1 MKLLLRLNNL
11 RIFLTFLLIGG
22 LRVAFT
28 QEASLMRNQLQLES
42 ELNSQ
47 VRKELLQIFKKEEFI
62 ISSSIKLKSY
72 RVTKVLEKESHINKK
87 PQNEGKEQEILPGF
101 YDSDLSSSSEV
112 ANEQIRR
119 VYGHETKTDLEK
131 AQLKVLVDES
141 VTDARLEAAK
151 KLLTQRLTNSFGG
164 KIDIQFL
171 PAVLKPKLAAV
182 PFYQEFTGYLKDH
195 MGLLLLFFCSLIF
208 LFVLASLINR
218 IRPKDQMPPV
228 WSYNPPMSPPL
239 DSLSG
244 FGGPPPHPGGGQRPP
259 IEVGPNALPLPSSQE
274 KDLDELEV
282 DKKINKF
289 VSVICKEPFV
299 TRKFFQTLDRDNQKS
314 FMALFTSKSSKVA
327 LGEFFGEAL
336 MGPEAGDIAS
346 LDNEM
351 DLEEKAEFLE
361 FISLEHDRFKNL
373 MAIKNG
379 QRFSILSLMNDKE
392 LQYVFSNETPRDIA
406 FLLHFLPRDSIS
418 GVLSRM
424 DSEQKTKIILNLK
437 KSSQLSSEAE
447 REIEERLNKKI
458 NTFASSAFSTFMSED
473 SLVGSILDESD
484 NAQEI
489 LDRISSTDKNLAKTF
504 KSHSLNFDYFIEN
517 ELDSL
522 ARIFETIPN
531 ETLALSL
538 IEYSK
543 DDRSRVLD
551 ALSPTRRK
559 VIASSMLMNSK
570 ASHEEI
576 RKAKLESSKLARKA
590 YQLLQRNKM
599 GKAS

>member
-1 MKLLLRLNNL
+1 MGIFLRLSHL
-11 RIFLTFLLIGG
+11 WIFFTFLFFSGIK
-22 LRVAFT
+22 VTFS
-28 QEASLMRNQLQLES
+28 QDASLMRNQLQLEN
-42 ELNSQ
+42 EFNSQ

-62 ISSSIKLKSY
+62 ISSSMKLTS
-72 RVTKVLEKESHINKK
+72 RRITKVLEKESHINKK
-87 PQNEGKEQEILPGF
+87 PQGQDQKQVILPGF
-101 YDSDLSSSSEV
+101 YDSAPSTVNEV
-112 ANEQIRR
+112 SNEQVRR
-119 VYGHETKTDLEK
+119 VYGYETKTDLEK
-131 AQLKVLVDES
+131 GQLKVLVDES
-141 VTDARLEAAK
+141 VSDTRIDAAK
-151 KLLTQRLTNSFGG
+151 KLLTQRFTNSFGG
-164 KIDIQFL
+164 KIEIQFL
-171 PAVLKPKLAAV
+171 PAVLKPQLAPV
-182 PFYQEFTGYLKDH
+182 PFWQEFSGYLKDNL
-195 MGLLLLFFCSLIF
+195 GILLLFFCSLIF
-208 LFVLASLINR
+208 LFVLASLIMR
-218 IRPKDQMPPV
+218 MRPKDQMPPV
-228 WSYNPPMSPPL
+228 WSYNPPMAPPMDPL
-239 DSLSG
+239 G
-244 FGGPPPHPGGGQRPP
+244 AFGGPPPLPGGGKRPP
-259 IEVGPNALPLPSSQE
+259 IEVGPNALPLPNNQE
-274 KDLDELEV
+274 KELDELEI

-327 LGEFFGEAL
+327 LGEFFGETL
-336 MGPEAGDIAS
+336 LGPEAGDIAS

-392 LQYVFSNETPRDIA
+392 LQYVFSNESPRDIA

-424 DSEQKTKIILNLK
+424 DSEQKTEIILNLK
-437 KSSQLSSEAE
+437 KSSQLSGDAE

-489 LDRISSTDKNLAKTF
+489 LDKISSTDKNLAKDF

-570 ASHEEI
+570 ATHEEI
-576 RKAKLESSKLARKA
+576 RKAKLESSKAARKA

>member
-1 MKLLLRLNNL
+1 MAFILRLK
-11 RIFLTFLLIGG
+11 FLWTLLFFLALSGIKYTS
-22 LRVAFT
+22 A
-28 QEASLMRNQLQLES
+28 QEASLMRNQLQLEN

-87 PQNEGKEQEILPGF
+87 PQNKNKEQEILPGF
-101 YDSDLSSSSEV
+101 YDSASTTSNEV
-112 ANEQIRR
+112 ANEQVRR

-141 VTDARLEAAK
+141 VSDVRLDAAK

-171 PAVLKPKLAAV
+171 PAVLKPKLAPI
-182 PFYQEFTGYLKDH
+182 PFWQEFSGYLKNN

-218 IRPKDQMPPV
+218 MKPRDQMPPV
-228 WSYNPPMSPPL
+228 WSYNPPMDSLGGFGSPP
-239 DSLSG
+239 
-244 FGGPPPHPGGGQRPP
+244 PIPGGGQRQP
-259 IEVGPNALPLPSSQE
+259 IEVGKNSLPFQGNQE
-274 KDLDELEV
+274 KELDELEI

-327 LGEFFGEAL
+327 LGEFFGETL
-336 MGPEAGDIAS
+336 LGPESGDIAS

-392 LQYVFSNETPRDIA
+392 LQYVFSNESPRDIA

-424 DSEQKTKIILNLK
+424 DSEQKTEIILNLK

-447 REIEERLNKKI
+447 KEIEERLNKKI

-489 LDRISSTDKNLAKTF
+489 LDKISNTDKDLAKDF

-517 ELDSL
+517 EQDSL

-543 DDRSRVLD
+543 KERSKVLD
-551 ALSPTRRK
+551 ALSPTRKK
-559 VIASSMLMNSK
+559 VIASSMLMNSR

-576 RKAKLESSKLARKA
+576 KKAKLDSSKIARKA
-590 YQLLQRNKM
+590 FQLLQRNKM
-599 GKAS
+599 AKAS